1 MCRTLLKLHLSATVT
16 VFLHFS
22 ASAESFLADL
32 DELSDDEGPAGS
44 EGEAMQEDEDGD
56 GLDKVRLHFVN
67 DGSATIALAL
77 AAFVL

>member
-1 MCRTLLKLHLSATVT
+1 VILL
-16 VFLHFS
+16 FP

-56 GLDKVRLHFVN
+56 GLDTVSSSSRSSLKPAAGWVA
-67 DGSATIALAL
+67 ATVGAVA
-77 AAFVL
+77 